1 MCTIHVTS
9 EDISGVKTKVVV
21 DNGFAKVPPTVV
33 DFDYANP
40 PSSSDVLMSLPE
52 TLRNAVEVLNSLSEY
67 NFPTLQDRWTLN
79 QAYMSMAIAM
89 DALEE
94 DIVFKGLWLSR
105 KESDYCESWDVPI
118 KTIPSKAK

>member
-9 EDISGVKTKVVV
+9 EDISGVKTEVVV
-21 DNGFAKVPPTVV
+21 DNGLAKVPPTVV

-40 PSSSDVLMSLPE
+40 PSSSDVLMDLAE
-52 TLRNAVEVLNSLSEY
+52 TLRNATEVLNSLSEH
-67 NFPTLQDRWTLN
+67 NFPTLQDRWTLS
-79 QAYMSMAIAM
+79 QAHEKLFIAL

-105 KESDYCESWDVPI
+105 KESDYCEHWDVPI